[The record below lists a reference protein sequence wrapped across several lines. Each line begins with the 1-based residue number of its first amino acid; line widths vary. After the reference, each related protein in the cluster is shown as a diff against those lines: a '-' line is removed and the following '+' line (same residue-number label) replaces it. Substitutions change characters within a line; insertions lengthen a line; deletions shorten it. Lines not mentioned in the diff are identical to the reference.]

1 MFSRSKEGEPSITRK
16 ARGIMFRSMSPLSKQ
31 RRRVKLDGNDRS
43 ETDTEASASRH
54 LLKDSDSDSN
64 HHNKV
69 GTAQQRGRRANDGPH
84 PEDEDGSS
92 VSSSSSSSNSSN
104 SNAKRMGLLARVRSR
119 SRSSSSS
126 RSRGSSTDVQERPRQ
141 VVVAVTSCRS
151 DAYHHPKG
159 GSRSV
164 LPRNAPPV
172 LKLFHELAVGVQDAY
187 AAVGATPTKPEPS
200 AEGDTRQS
208 QVEAEGKNVLWE
220 FMEHLD
226 FVSNTLLQAFVIQLF
241 AICVVQRLTLFF
253 MHVRS
258 CLL

>member
-1 MFSRSKEGEPSITRK
+1 MFSRSKEGESSIGRK

-31 RRRVKLDGNDRS
+31 RRRGKLDGNDTADV
-43 ETDTEASASRH
+43 ETSASRH
-54 LLKDSDSDSN
+54 LLKDSDSDN
-64 HHNKV
+64 NRQNKADS
-69 GTAQQRGRRANDGPH
+69 TQQRGRTANNSPH

-92 VSSSSSSSNSSN
+92 VSSSSTNISTTG
-104 SNAKRMGLLARVRSR
+104 KRLGLLARVRSR

-151 DAYHHPKG
+151 DAYHNPKG

-187 AAVGATPTKPEPS
+187 AAMGATPTKPELS
-200 AEGDTRQS
+200 DTSGLHSTVAELS
-208 QVEAEGKNVLWE
+208 PLEAEGKKVLWE

-226 FVSNTLLQAFVIQLF
+226 FVSNLNVTSVSIIALSLLY
-241 AICVVQRLTLFF
+241 TP
-253 MHVRS
+253 
-258 CLL
+258 